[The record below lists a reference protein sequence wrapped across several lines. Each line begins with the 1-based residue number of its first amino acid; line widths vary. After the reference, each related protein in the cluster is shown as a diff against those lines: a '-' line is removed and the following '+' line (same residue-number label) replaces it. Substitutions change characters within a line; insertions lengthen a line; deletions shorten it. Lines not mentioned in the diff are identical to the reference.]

1 MRFACFDLETAFYT
15 GHDIELLQGDNG
27 INNIWDIWPFGIAV
41 AAIKLSD
48 RDMPEIW
55 FETVE
60 GRPAPY
66 WSREFTIEFVL
77 RLEQLEREGYTLV
90 TWNGSGFDF
99 RLLFKLTRLGT
110 LKAMCWRSVD
120 PCFQMLCMKGF
131 PVGLEAAATTVGAK
145 SKEEDGISAPILW
158 YEGEYGRVIRYVIGD
173 VIRLETVIINLCKEG
188 GLKWRTRK
196 GALRFEPF
204 YNLYSVA
211 ECIGIAMP
219 DTSWMTPDPERE
231 PITRESTIGWLE
243 EESEFS
249 T

>member
-15 GHDIELLQGDNG
+15 ADAVALAQNGDELKS
-27 INNIWDIWPFGIAV
+27 IWDVWPFGVAV

-48 RDMPEIW
+48 CDTPEVW
-55 FETVE
+55 FETVD
-60 GRPAPY
+60 GRPAPH
-66 WSREFTIEFVL
+66 WSEEYTIRFVL

-99 RLLFKLTRLGT
+99 RLLFKITGLPT

-131 PVGLEAAATTVGAK
+131 PVGLEAAATTVGAR
-145 SKEEDGISAPILW
+145 SKEENGISAPILW
-158 YEGEYGRVIRYVIGD
+158 YEGKYERVIRYVIGD
-173 VIRLETVIINLCKEG
+173 VIRLETVIVNLCKEG
-188 GLKWRTRK
+188 GLRWRTRK

-204 YNLYSVA
+204 YDLHSVA
-211 ECIGIAMP
+211 ECAAIAVP

-243 EESEFS
+243 EKSELS